1 MTRALRPQRGI
12 EIGRCGEGQS
22 LHRRRGGGGGLSGG
36 GGSGGAAAM
45 MGAGGVVVS
54 SPRDSFIPVVAAY
67 EQLAQASV
75 IARNARMVTRERT
88 KEETAVLLGAIKTLE
103 ETAAEVRQAI
113 HASSMAR

>member
-1 MTRALRPQRGI
+1 M
-12 EIGRCGEGQS
+12 
-22 LHRRRGGGGGLSGG
+22 
-36 GGSGGAAAM
+36 
-45 MGAGGVVVS
+45 VS